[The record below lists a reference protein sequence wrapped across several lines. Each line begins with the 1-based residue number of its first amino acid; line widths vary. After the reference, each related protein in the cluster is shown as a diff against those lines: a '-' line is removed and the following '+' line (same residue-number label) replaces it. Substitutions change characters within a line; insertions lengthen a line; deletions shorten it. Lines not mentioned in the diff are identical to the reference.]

1 MDATFLKTRSGLVPD
16 DPDTQNWY
24 DKIPLAGVVRGKFTK
39 MRNPYFHRKMFA
51 LFNMAYDMWEPG
63 EINSKYGTPQ
73 RNFTRFRKDLVI
85 LAGFYHVVIRVD
97 GTTRIEADSLRYDKM
112 DNEQF
117 AACYSAIIDVLL
129 QKLPKMG
136 SMTRVEVDGTVDKIL
151 SFA

>member
-1 MDATFLKTRSGLVPD
+1 MEATFLKTRSGLVPD
-16 DPDTQNWY
+16 DPNTQNWY

-51 LFNMAYDMWEPG
+51 LFNMAYDLWEPG

-73 RNFTRFRKDLVI
+73 RNFERFRKDLVI

-112 DNEQF
+112 NTEQF
-117 AACYSAIIDVLL
+117 VACYSAIIDVLL
-129 QKLPKMG
+129 QKLPGMG
-136 SMTRVEVDGTVDKIL
+136 SMTRVEVDATVDKVL